1 MPSYRSGILR
11 VDRVDLEDREKPDDE
26 LTCEVAFSSTN
37 TVAVDQC
44 EYFSISGILRVDRVA
59 LEDREK
65 PDDELTFEYFSI
77 DGQSCGLW
85 NIGDRFIL
93 SIDPY
98 EGSDT

>member
-11 VDRVDLEDREKPDDE
+11 VDRVALEDREKPDDE

-37 TVAVDQC
+37 TVAVGQ
-44 EYFSISGILRVDRVA
+44 
-59 LEDREK
+59 
-65 PDDELTFEYFSI
+65 FEYFSI